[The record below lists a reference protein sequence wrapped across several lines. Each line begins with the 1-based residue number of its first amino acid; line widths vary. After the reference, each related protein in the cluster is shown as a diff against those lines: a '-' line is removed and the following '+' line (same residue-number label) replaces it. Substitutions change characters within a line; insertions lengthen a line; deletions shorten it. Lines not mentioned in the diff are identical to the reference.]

1 MRIKVKS
8 RITVFILS
16 FITYFIITQIG
27 KFDWQEL
34 VVGIVISFITAIVA
48 GDILIM
54 EKRKFKF
61 SRIFYTICYIVRLL
75 WEIIKANFH
84 VAYLVIHPNLPIK
97 PGIVKIK
104 TNLKTDAGLTMLANS
119 ITLTPGTMTV
129 DINKE
134 KGEMYIH
141 WIDVKTTDV
150 DEATEEIG
158 GRFEKIIKEIFE

>member
-1 MRIKVKS
+1 M
-8 RITVFILS
+8 
-16 FITYFIITQIG
+16 
-27 KFDWQEL
+27 
-34 VVGIVISFITAIVA
+34 
-48 GDILIM
+48 
-54 EKRKFKF
+54 
-61 SRIFYTICYIVRLL
+61 
-75 WEIIKANFH
+75 
-84 VAYLVIHPNLPIK
+84 AYLVIHPNLPIK